1 MSPEQSRAARGW
13 LGWSQTELADRASVS
28 LSTVR
33 DFENGHRIPITN
45 NLDALRRAIE
55 EAGVRLLFLDDGKP
69 AGITIGD
76 ADDSS
81 QRPRGRGVSRQT
93 LRTGMPGVSPR
104 RSRLRDKSE
113 RS

>member
-13 LGWSQTELADRASVS
+13 LGWSQTELAEHASVS

-33 DFENGHRIPITN
+33 DFENGHRMPITN

-55 EAGVRLLFLDDGKP
+55 EAGVRLLFLDDGKA
-69 AGITIGD
+69 AGITID
-76 ADDSS
+76 ASDLR
-81 QRPRGRGVSRQT
+81 QRPRGGGESRQT
-93 LRTGMPGVSPR
+93 LRTGKPGGSPR
-104 RSRLRDKSE
+104 RSRLGDKSE